1 MNQLNW
7 GILFPIILYLCGMYS
22 VTVWLSR
29 SKKMLAPGGFIE
41 DYFLG
46 SRGMGAFVLALTLMA
61 TYTSGSSFLG
71 GPGMAYKMGLGWVLL
86 AMIQVPT
93 ALLTLGVLGKRF
105 AIVARRINAV
115 TLNDFLRARYQSPF
129 VVVGGA
135 ISILVFS
142 CAAMSA
148 QFIAGGRLLESVT
161 GLPYGV
167 GLLLFAG
174 TVVLYTTYGGFRAV
188 VLTDAIQG
196 IIMVGGT
203 FLLLCATLRAGGGM
217 EAIVATLKEID
228 PDLLSP
234 TGPAGFISQPF
245 ILSFWLLVGFGVIGL
260 PFSSVRCMGYRDSG
274 AMHRGIIISSVVLT
288 IVMLGMHLTGALG
301 RAVIPGLEPVDRVIP
316 EMALHLLSP
325 TLAGI
330 FLAGPLAAIMSS
342 VDSQLILASAAIV
355 KDLYINHIVSGKER
369 IDEKKIKR
377 LSVLITALLG
387 GISFLIAFNP
397 PSVIV
402 WINLFAFGGLEAAFL
417 LPTLLGL
424 YWKRANAVGAIASM
438 VTGVFSF
445 IGISQITNRVLGMH
459 VIVPAIMF
467 ALFIFVV
474 VSLITEPP
482 SQGIINVFWGSKR
495 PVPESSY
502 IDQLPSRS

>member
-1 MNQLNW
+1 MTQLNW
-7 GILFPIILYLCGMYS
+7 GILFPLILYLCGMYV
-22 VTVWLSR
+22 VTIWLSR
-29 SKKMLAPGGFIE
+29 NKGMLTSGGFIE

-46 SRGMGAFVLALTLMA
+46 SRGMGAFILALTLMA

-105 AIVARRINAV
+105 AIIARRIHAV

-135 ISILVFS
+135 LSILLFS

-161 GLPYGV
+161 GLPYGIA
-167 GLLLFAG
+167 LLLFAG
-174 TVVLYTTYGGFRAV
+174 TVVLYTTFGGFRAV

-196 IIMVGGT
+196 VIMVGGT
-203 FLLLCATLRAGGGM
+203 LLLLYATLRSGGGIA
-217 EAIVATLKEID
+217 AIVGTLKEID

-260 PFSSVRCMGYRDSG
+260 PFSSVRCMGYKNSK

-288 IVMLGMHLTGALG
+288 VVMLGMHLTGALG
-301 RAVIPGLEPVDRVIP
+301 RAVMPGIEQVDRVIP
-316 EMALHLLSP
+316 EMALRLLSP
-325 TLAGI
+325 VLAGI

-355 KDLYINHIVSGKER
+355 KDLYINHIAGESGSL
-369 IDEKKIKR
+369 DEGKIKR
-377 LSVLITALLG
+377 LSFLTTAFLG
-387 GISFLIAFNP
+387 SISFLIAFNP

-424 YWKRANAVGAIASM
+424 YWKRANAAGAMASM
-438 VTGVFSF
+438 LTGVCSF
-445 IGISQITNRVLGMH
+445 IGISQITSRVLGMH
-459 VIVPAIMF
+459 VIVPSIAL
-467 ALFIFVV
+467 ALFVFVL
-474 VSLITEPP
+474 VSLITKPP
-482 SQGIINVFWGSKR
+482 SPEIINIFWGHKR
-495 PVPESSY
+495 LPESSE
-502 IDQLPSRS
+502 IDRRSFRS